1 MKTEKSETE
10 TETTISEFCME
21 NKLNSRDFRYVLKF
35 LETEI
40 IKTVGVTFIYNKK
53 VLQNIL
59 SKLEEIKNT
68 NKKD

>member
-68 NKKD
+68 NNKD

>member
-1 MKTEKSETE
+1 MKTGKSE
-10 TETTISEFCME
+10 TETTISEFCTE

-40 IKTVGVTFIYNKK
+40 IKTVGVTFIYDKK

-59 SKLEEIKNT
+59 SKLEEFKNT
-68 NKKD
+68 NNKD